1 MTKSATRAM
10 DAIQEFAAC
19 GFCGSYK
26 AWKTAGEPAAGQPLK
41 GGERARKRLA
51 TAIARCC
58 RASSLP
64 PCRRRLAAI
73 VTASLDDRRVLCH
86 RIVSVY
92 RHHHHHVVRHHQ
104 TLKSPALFPA
114 GVGVQ
119 EFVVGGASK
128 RGWTTWTTGVSDV
141 RVAAIIPT
149 VMYANR
155 PDHIFG

>member
-41 GGERARKRLA
+41 GGEIARNRLA
-51 TAIARCC
+51 TAITRCC
-58 RASSLP
+58 CASSLP
-64 PCRRRLAAI
+64 PCRCRFAAI

-86 RIVSVY
+86 
-92 RHHHHHVVRHHQ
+92 HHHHHVVRHHQ
-104 TLKSPALFPA
+104 ALKSPALFPA

-149 VMYANR
+149 VMCAKTD
-155 PDHIFG
+155 PTIFG